1 MGDCLLL
8 QNQHFQLLYL
18 VGLLNYYLFCLY
30 LALME
35 DPLNLVVDVLL
46 GLLGVRLTHI
56 LSVRVTDPTN

>member
-18 VGLLNYYLFCLY
+18 VGLFNYYLFGLY

-35 DPLNLVVDVLL
+35 DSLNLVVDVLL

-56 LSVRVTDPTN
+56 LSVRVTDSAN

>member
-1 MGDCLLL
+1 M
-8 QNQHFQLLYL
+8 
-18 VGLLNYYLFCLY
+18 VGLFNYYLFCLY